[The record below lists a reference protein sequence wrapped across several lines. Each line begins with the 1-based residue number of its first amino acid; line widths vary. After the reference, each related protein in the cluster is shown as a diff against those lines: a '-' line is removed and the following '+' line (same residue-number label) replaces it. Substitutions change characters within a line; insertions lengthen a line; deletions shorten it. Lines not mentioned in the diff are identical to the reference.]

1 MFERA
6 TPMTLID
13 LYNQSIKPLSRS
25 ERLRLASLILNDL
38 TATATV
44 DEGTEWRDE
53 DYRDFTNGS
62 WSRLRVTST
71 ARPPA
76 AGRR

>member
-1 MFERA
+1 
-6 TPMTLID
+6 MTLID
-13 LYNQSIKPLSRS
+13 LYNQSIKPLSPS

-53 DYRDFTNGS
+53 DYRDFTNAN
-62 WSRLRVTST
+62 WSGLSDT
-71 ARPPA
+71 APESDDPA
-76 AGRR
+76 HP